1 MSGLRVMIP
10 FPVTSKRA
18 LASCIEYDRSQGA
31 AHLWARSHVR
41 RYCFHDKENPSAQ
54 SIDEQLCREA
64 YVSNTEDFPADW
76 DPTYKKL
83 DLSLGLK
90 KRKHLLD
97 MADMVRTTTI
107 CGLGGRNGSC
117 LALCDSETTCAV
129 NRLTDRQ
136 HRLR

>member
-1 MSGLRVMIP
+1 MSWRMSGLRVMIP

-41 RYCFHDKENPSAQ
+41 RYWFHDKEVPSAQ

-76 DPTYKKL
+76 DPT
-83 DLSLGLK
+83 
-90 KRKHLLD
+90 
-97 MADMVRTTTI
+97 
-107 CGLGGRNGSC
+107 
-117 LALCDSETTCAV
+117 
-129 NRLTDRQ
+129 
-136 HRLR
+136 